1 MLSLPLPLRQIA
13 GRHASPFRSV
23 DDTWHRNVFGRV
35 NTAALGL
42 SCLFGNDELVEFERT
57 VLIITSVSKNCCK
70 TLLDQLLGDVA
81 KAVISMLLKY
91 VMNLVIDKLVLVAI
105 TDGYAFSFFKI
116 SFLGLDVVDVNIDI
130 FSDQPLSQESC
141 EKGSAKRLFF
151 FLGFYRSHI
160 LLGFIGPIGLLGI
173 YAPIIYS
180 APTSRLFVSKS
191 SLGTS
196 DGGQLDSSFLS
207 PFALFNDAHLI

>member
-23 DDTWHRNVFGRV
+23 DDTWHRNIFGRV
-35 NTAALGL
+35 NTAAFGL

-70 TLLDQLLGDVA
+70 TLLDQLLGNVA

-91 VMNLVIDKLVLVAI
+91 AMNLVIDKLVLVAI

-151 FLGFYRSHI
+151 FPWVLSKPHTPWLHWPNRFAWHLRPYN
-160 LLGFIGPIGLLGI
+160 LF
-173 YAPIIYS
+173 S
-180 APTSRLFVSKS
+180 AYFTAFCIKELTWD
-191 SLGTS
+191 L
-196 DGGQLDSSFLS
+196 
-207 PFALFNDAHLI
+207 